1 MEQLTELMQRHGPTG
16 AIDILLESSS
26 DTPVPSCSST
36 PSPASCLEELLR
48 THVSRVLDVNR
59 DSASREEL
67 WQRAF
72 QFYKAAKVKPRKLS
86 VVECGV

>member
-1 MEQLTELMQRHGPTG
+1 MQRHGPTG
-16 AIDILLESSS
+16 AIDILLES
-26 DTPVPSCSST
+26 PSCSST

-59 DSASREEL
+59 DVWISASREEL

-86 VVECGV
+86 GISVVECGV